1 MEDVDQNPVFTQMNN
16 SQDQN
21 QKRQDSQT
29 PALDF
34 FCTDITKE
42 ATEGKIDPIIGR
54 EKEIDRLISILNR
67 KTKNNPVLTGD
78 PGVGKTAVVEG
89 LARRISEGTVPFAM
103 QHKRLLVLD
112 MTSLVAGTKY
122 RGEFEIRMKQVIEE
136 ATKLE
141 NEVIL
146 FIDEIHTIIG
156 AG

>member
-1 MEDVDQNPVFTQMNN
+1 MEEVEGNPVFSQMG
-16 SQDQN
+16 SSDQKK
-21 QKRQDSQT
+21 QESQT

-42 ATEGKIDPIIGR
+42 ATDGKIDPIIGR

-89 LARRISEGTVPFAM
+89 LARRIAHGQVPFAM
-103 QHKRLLVLD
+103 QHKKLLVLD

-122 RGEFEIRMKQVIEE
+122 R
-136 ATKLE
+136 
-141 NEVIL
+141 
-146 FIDEIHTIIG
+146 
-156 AG
+156 